1 MSAQT
6 SSTGVELH
14 DQSVDERGPK
24 SRGETTTAVTSG
36 SDEDVM
42 HASRL
47 ADAEVPDGGYGWV
60 VISACG
66 VLTWWFIGTAYSWG
80 IFQAALVRVGL
91 SSSSTLAFVGS
102 LAAACISFFGIL
114 NARIIRKLGT
124 RWSASV
130 GIFLLGLGEVLSGF
144 TTNNVGGLFVT
155 AGVLMGAGTR

>member
-6 SSTGVELH
+6 LSTAVELH
-14 DQSVDERGPK
+14 DHPVDERGPK
-24 SRGETTTAVTSG
+24 SRGENTTAITSG
-36 SDEDVM
+36 PDDDVM
-42 HASRL
+42 QASRL

-60 VISACG
+60 VISACA

-80 IFQAALVRVGL
+80 IFQAALVREGL

-114 NARIIRKLGT
+114 NGRIIRKLGT
-124 RWSASV
+124 RWSAIG

-144 TTNNVGGLFVT
+144 ATNNIGGLFMT